1 MDDTDTPALG
11 GLRPAQL
18 QGQDRNEVQEKP
30 TEPHKPAAAAAVDIQ
45 RGALFNP
52 GTPGARQRGTVTHPC
67 CMAEKAIPHIE
78 SEMEI
83 TPLVRSTEDQVR
95 TISKTD
101 TPAAG

>member
-30 TEPHKPAAAAAVDIQ
+30 TEPHKPAAAAAVDIH

-52 GTPGARQRGTVTHPC
+52 VTPGARQRGTVTHPC
-67 CMAEKAIPHIE
+67 CMAEKAILHIE
-78 SEMEI
+78 SVMEI
-83 TPLVRSTEDQVR
+83 APLVRSTEDQVR
-95 TISKTD
+95 TIFKAD

>member
-67 CMAEKAIPHIE
+67 WMADKAILHIE
-78 SEMEI
+78 SGTEI